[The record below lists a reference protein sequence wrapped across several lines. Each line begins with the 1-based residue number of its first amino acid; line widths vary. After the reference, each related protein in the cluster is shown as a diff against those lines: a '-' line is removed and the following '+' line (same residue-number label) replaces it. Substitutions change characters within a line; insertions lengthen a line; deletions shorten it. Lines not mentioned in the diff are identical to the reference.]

1 MKLNSELVN
10 YLEVTPSDGIQLQKK
25 LSKMVSR
32 RWDGREVEL
41 VAGMDVHFPS
51 KKIAKATIVLLDFKH
66 LRRVESTAVEV
77 SCNFPYVPGLLSF
90 REIPPLLEAWKKL
103 KHMPDLILCDGQGI
117 AHPRGLGLA
126 SHIGLILDIPTVGCA
141 KSPLYGT
148 FQEPGPQKGD
158 QTSIRD
164 NKGNIIGKVLRTRD
178 NTRPLYISVG
188 HRINILRAVKLVLQ
202 CTPRYRISE
211 PLRAAHR
218 LAGSKS

>member
-1 MKLNSELVN
+1 MKLDSNLVN
-10 YLEVTPSDGIQLQKK
+10 FLDVTPSEGIQLQKR
-25 LSKMVSR
+25 LSKMVNR
-32 RWDGREVEL
+32 RWDGREVGL
-41 VAGMDVHFPS
+41 VGGMDVHFPS
-51 KKIAKATIVLLDFKH
+51 KKTARATIVVLDFKS
-66 LRRVESTAVEV
+66 LREVESTAVEV
-77 SCNFPYVPGLLSF
+77 PCNFPYVPGLLSF

-103 KHMPDLILCDGQGI
+103 KHCPHLILCDGQGV

-148 FQEPGPQKGD
+148 FREPGPQKGD

-164 NKGNIIGKVLRTRD
+164 DKGNIIGKVLRTRD
-178 NTRPLYISVG
+178 NIRPLYISVG
-188 HRINILRAVKLVLQ
+188 HRINIRRAVKFVLQ
-202 CTPRYRISE
+202 CTPKYRISE